1 METTSYGVKTV
12 CDDAR
17 KRKRAVCNSVSR
29 ANMMQY
35 FMCIK
40 KTLYLKFY
48 LHTSMS
54 LLDGSRLVSEDSIT
68 SYLKYVWQMQRRI
81 TKHSNIFVR
90 IDLEHTTAFLLK
102 LINSVRTFRKIANCY
117 SWKHQQLRKVAD

>member
-81 TKHSNIFVR
+81 TNIQ
-90 IDLEHTTAFLLK
+90 ISSLE
-102 LINSVRTFRKIANCY
+102 
-117 SWKHQQLRKVAD
+117 